1 MNAFDLPLPLRA
13 ADTDVLTV
21 GELLIDMIATEY
33 EGEGGGNGY
42 ERHFGGSPA
51 NIAMNCRHLG
61 LRSRMA
67 CCVGQDGMGD
77 FLVRHLEAAG
87 LDGPLVQRCDAATS
101 MVVVTRS
108 KGTPVPIFYRDADFQ
123 LAFTPQ
129 LEAAVRNA
137 RIVHFSCWPISRVP
151 ARQTVLRVL
160 DAAREAGALV
170 GFDPNYH
177 PAIWARGEDG
187 IAFVRDIIGRADVV
201 KPSED
206 DAARL
211 FGPGTPDVQLERFL
225 SLGAKRVVMTM
236 GKEGVLASD
245 GHTTERY
252 AAIDAEVVDTTGAG
266 DAFWSGFYAGSATG
280 LSMREAIRTGLAVS
294 ALKLGKVGA
303 VVGLPPLAQVRAQF
317 GL

>member
-1 MNAFDLPLPLRA
+1 MSTFDLPLPLRTA
-13 ADTDVLTV
+13 NTDLLTI
-21 GELLIDMIATEY
+21 GELLIDMIATRY
-33 EGEGGGNGY
+33 DGEGAGNGY

-61 LRSRMA
+61 IRAQMA
-67 CCVGQDGMGD
+67 CSVGQDGMGD

-87 LDGPLVQRCDAATS
+87 LAGPLVQRCDASTS
-101 MVVVTRS
+101 MVVVSRS
-108 KGTPVPIFYRDADFQ
+108 KGSPVPIFYRDADFQ

-129 LEAAVRNA
+129 LEAAVQEA
-137 RIVHFSCWPISRVP
+137 RIVHFSCWPISRQP
-151 ARQTVLRVL
+151 SRQTVLRVL

-211 FGPGTPDVQLERFL
+211 FGPGTPETQVERFL
-225 SLGAKRVVMTM
+225 ALGAKRVVMTM

-245 GHTTERY
+245 GHATERF

-266 DAFWSGFYAGSATG
+266 DAFWSGLYAGSAAG
-280 LSMREAIRTGLAVS
+280 LSLREAIRTGLATS

-303 VVGLPPLAQVRAQF
+303 VVGLPPLAQVRTLF